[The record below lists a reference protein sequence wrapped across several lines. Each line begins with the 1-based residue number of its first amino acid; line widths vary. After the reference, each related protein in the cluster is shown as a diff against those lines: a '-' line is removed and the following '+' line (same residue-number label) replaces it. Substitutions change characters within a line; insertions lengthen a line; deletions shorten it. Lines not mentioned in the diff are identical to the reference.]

1 MQTENWNVEKNEKL
15 TGELSLIDY
24 FRILKALIILFL
36 LNICLYELWSKSKWE
51 SLGRYAGWFQF
62 RFCESKIETTLFQND
77 SPSYSK
83 ISPHSSVILSH
94 TIENISNGSVD

>member
-1 MQTENWNVEKNEKL
+1 MQTENWNVELLEKL

-62 RFCESKIETTLFQND
+62 RFC
-77 SPSYSK
+77 
-83 ISPHSSVILSH
+83 PHSSVILSH